1 VDEERIE
8 NVFQLRIM
16 NTDARAHRF
25 TLSVPETEHVRDV
38 RLIADSR
45 QPLEIGPTSSQ
56 LLAVRVQAKP
66 HDAER
71 SQKIEFVLATVDGT
85 GPAVVLHEKSRFL
98 IPSTMVHKEHRDEH

>member
-25 TLSVPETEHVRDV
+25 TLQVPDTKHLRDV
-38 RLIADSR
+38 RVVTDGQA
-45 QPLEIGPTSSQ
+45 LELAPTSSQ
-56 LLAVRVQAKP
+56 LLAVRVQASP

-71 SQKIEFVLATVDGT
+71 SQPIEFVLATVDGN
-85 GPAVVLHEKSRFL
+85 GRPVVLHEKSRFL
-98 IPSTMVHKEHRDEH
+98 VPSTMVHKEHPDEH